1 MVNESSFLNEMLAN
15 YLELQVVNST
25 VVLSYKGIGVN
36 KDANG

>member
-1 MVNESSFLNEMLAN
+1 MINESSFLNEMLAN

-25 VVLSYKGIGVN
+25 AVLIYKGIGVN